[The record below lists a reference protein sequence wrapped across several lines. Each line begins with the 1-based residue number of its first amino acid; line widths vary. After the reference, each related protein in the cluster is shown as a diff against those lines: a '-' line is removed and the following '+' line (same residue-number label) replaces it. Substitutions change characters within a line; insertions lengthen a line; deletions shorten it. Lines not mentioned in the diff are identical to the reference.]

1 MNAIVEKIK
10 NRSYFHETDS
20 IASEDVEIVSSELE
34 KEKRRLVLAQK
45 KQNKTAMEQHIDD
58 EIKLML
64 GHIRRKSN
72 NTEEIPTDDLKLSQK
87 IEWHGQLQKVIA
99 PASLKSIK
107 YATRFCGDF
116 PTGRS
121 FFKFPLA
128 KYFFGHIILMA
139 IVMAVGFCTKETRL
153 FTGYY
158 SFELTDTAVL
168 YFIKSYGIST
178 ACLGNLLYLTAKLSR
193 QIHDVTLTS
202 ERIPFYRNSLLFG
215 LMASSFIAF
224 KIPELLLIELTPIGY
239 LFIGLIAGLLI
250 DILNLIF
257 KE

>member
-1 MNAIVEKIK
+1 
-10 NRSYFHETDS
+10 
-20 IASEDVEIVSSELE
+20 
-34 KEKRRLVLAQK
+34 
-45 KQNKTAMEQHIDD
+45 
-58 EIKLML
+58 
-64 GHIRRKSN
+64 
-72 NTEEIPTDDLKLSQK
+72 
-87 IEWHGQLQKVIA
+87 
-99 PASLKSIK
+99 
-107 YATRFCGDF
+107 
-116 PTGRS
+116 
-121 FFKFPLA
+121 
-128 KYFFGHIILMA
+128 MA

-193 QIHDVTLTS
+193 QIHEVTLTA

-239 LFIGLIAGLLI
+239 LFIGIIAGLLI
-250 DILNLIF
+250 DIINLIF